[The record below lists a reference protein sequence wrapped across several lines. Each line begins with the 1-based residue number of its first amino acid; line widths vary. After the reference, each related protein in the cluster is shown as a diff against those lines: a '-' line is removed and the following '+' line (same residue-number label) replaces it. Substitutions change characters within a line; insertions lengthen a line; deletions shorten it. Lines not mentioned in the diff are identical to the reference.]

1 MRLVAQLGDAYLGR
15 VEAEQRNIGRFSLRG
30 ILAGGLAE
38 AVRGTFDVEHVI
50 NNLKTQP
57 DRRGVAI
64 ECVALR
70 LIERPTAS
78 RSQAH
83 RSMDQRPRFECMHAL
98 EFIQTQCIPHVRKIE
113 GLVGN
118 DERVLLFNCANGNK
132 YPLPDRSKTLKLAEA
147 DPAAL

>member
-1 MRLVAQLGDAYLGR
+1 MRLVAQLSDAYLGR

-98 EFIQTQCIPHVRKIE
+98 EFIQAQCILHMRKIE
-113 GLVGN
+113 GLPACHVVVEVRSDSGSV
-118 DERVLLFNCANGNK
+118 RVAADLLAGQTTRATAT
-132 YPLPDRSKTLKLAEA
+132 LP
-147 DPAAL
+147 